1 MVALYLFSSD
11 AFFIYL
17 FVQLLI
23 YISPFVYLF
32 IYLYNH
38 QILCYNIFGHNRYS
52 RANQVIPDS
61 LMYSLKH
68 QRLKQQLFFFFFS
81 DSPIVQCDVVDND
94 DDHNYRKTLFTSL
107 DKSNGKGLQEQ
118 LCYLNIYQL
127 RSDKSHKTGPN
138 FNAVLTKSK
147 SSFLSILLFLSI

>member
-11 AFFIYL
+11 ALFIYL

-38 QILCYNIFGHNRYS
+38 QILCYNIFGHYRYS
-52 RANQVIPDS
+52 RENQVIPDS
-61 LMYSLKH
+61 LMYSLKQ
-68 QRLKQQLFFFFFS
+68 QRSKQQLFFFS
-81 DSPIVQCDVVDND
+81 DSPIVQCDLVDND
-94 DDHNYRKTLFTSL
+94 DDHNYRKPYLLHWINPMDRVYRNSF
-107 DKSNGKGLQEQ
+107 
-118 LCYLNIYQL
+118 CYLNIYQL
-127 RSDKSHKTGPN
+127 RSDKSHKTGLN
-138 FNAVLTKSK
+138 FIAVLTKSK

>member
-68 QRLKQQLFFFFFS
+68 QRLKQQLFFSFFLILRSFNVMLLITTMIII
-81 DSPIVQCDVVDND
+81 IVKPYLLHWINPMERV
-94 DDHNYRKTLFTSL
+94 YRNSF
-107 DKSNGKGLQEQ
+107 
-118 LCYLNIYQL
+118 CYLNIYQL
-127 RSDKSHKTGPN
+127 RSDKSHKTGQ
-138 FNAVLTKSK
+138 
-147 SSFLSILLFLSI
+147 ILMLC